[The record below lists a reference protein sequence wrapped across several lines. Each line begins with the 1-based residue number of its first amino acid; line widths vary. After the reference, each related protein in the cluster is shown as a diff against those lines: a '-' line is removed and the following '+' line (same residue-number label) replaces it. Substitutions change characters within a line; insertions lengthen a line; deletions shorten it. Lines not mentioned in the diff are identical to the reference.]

1 MSLDTQGARTIPPPS
16 NPHLH
21 HFIMPT
27 SFQMVNGFGPILPT
41 VSGNGAFPRTNG
53 LLRLNLQM
61 QHLST
66 TFHAYVVLLFD
77 DALLNDMHTDR
88 SASVRSTQLGL

>member
-1 MSLDTQGARTIPPPS
+1 MPSDTQGARTIPPPS

-27 SFQMVNGFGPILPT
+27 SFQTVNGFGPIQPT
-41 VSGNGAFPRTNG
+41 VSGNGAFLRTNG

-61 QHLST
+61 RRLIIM
-66 TFHAYVVLLFD
+66 FHVYVVLLFD
-77 DALLNDMHTDR
+77 DTA
-88 SASVRSTQLGL
+88 